1 MILNDLFIRYQ
12 YYAQAGTMLIW
23 IRSTDNVSVLGYRVL
38 LQWTVQIGSLLTI
51 MCCLDLIQIMNY
63 SLSIMHLDAAG
74 NISNSSNPYYCN
86 YIGGAPRSCRAVVFK
101 E

>member
-1 MILNDLFIRYQ
+1 
-12 YYAQAGTMLIW
+12 
-23 IRSTDNVSVLGYRVL
+23 
-38 LQWTVQIGSLLTI
+38 

-101 E
+101 EWNYYDNASTDVGEGVEVAGNVGADLAGWSIILIMVMVALPILQ